1 MIRMGLVGLGK
12 MGISH
17 LAIANSHPAVTLAAV
32 CDSSGYSLQVLNK
45 YSAFRTFTEFDAMI
59 AEAALDA
66 VIIATPSRLHV
77 EMARAALDRGL
88 HVFCEKPFCLDHT
101 QGVELARLAHSNRRV
116 NQVGYHCRFVGAF
129 REAKRL
135 VAAGVLGRIHHVRA
149 EVYGPVVTRS
159 RNTTW
164 RGRKGEG
171 GGCLYDYA
179 CHAIDLVNYIVGCPD
194 RVGGAVLNKVFSD
207 AVEDEVYCTL
217 YLPDGITGQLA
228 CNWTDS
234 SYRKME
240 TKLTIWGSDG
250 HISVD
255 RQEIRLYVRDGP
267 DRHETQHTGW
277 TITNTSELTEC
288 PNFYLRGEEYS
299 AQMDH
304 FIHCIETG
312 QVETESSFASA
323 SSADKVIEMILDN
336 AKLPT
341 APVGT
346 WTRNMNEQI
355 EKSQK
360 GVFSRARAI
369 ISSALS
375 T

>member
-1 MIRMGLVGLGK
+1 
-12 MGISH
+12 
-17 LAIANSHPAVTLAAV
+17 
-32 CDSSGYSLQVLNK
+32 
-45 YSAFRTFTEFDAMI
+45 MI
-59 AEAALDA
+59 AEADLDA
-66 VIIATPSRLHV
+66 VIIATPSRLHA

-101 QGVELARLAHSNRRV
+101 QGAELARLAHSNRRV

-194 RVGGAVLNKVFSD
+194 RVAGAVLNKVFSD

-255 RQEIRLYVRDGP
+255 RQEIRLYRRDG
-267 DRHETQHTGW
+267 RW
-277 TITNTSELTEC
+277 
-288 PNFYLRGEEYS
+288 
-299 AQMDH
+299 A
-304 FIHCIETG
+304 
-312 QVETESSFASA
+312 
-323 SSADKVIEMILDN
+323 
-336 AKLPT
+336 
-341 APVGT
+341 
-346 WTRNMNEQI
+346 
-355 EKSQK
+355 
-360 GVFSRARAI
+360 
-369 ISSALS
+369 
-375 T
+375 

>member
-1 MIRMGLVGLGK
+1 
-12 MGISH
+12 
-17 LAIANSHPAVTLAAV
+17 
-32 CDSSGYSLQVLNK
+32 
-45 YSAFRTFTEFDAMI
+45 MI
-59 AEAALDA
+59 AEADLDA

-255 RQEIRLYVRDGP
+255 RQEIRLYVRDSP

-312 QVETESSFASA
+312 QVETELSFASA

-346 WTRNMNEQI
+346 WTRNMNEEI